1 MKNIFYIILFFGI
14 IFSSCEKESDAEIPV
29 FQLEEPSQLNE
40 LEYDIY
46 TLILNENIKNSDV
59 VIHQKTSII
68 DEKLADYMFQ
78 NDSLNIVDD
87 FTIENYYNLNSVDS
101 FLDNKFDF
109 DNGKVSLIS
118 PSEFNYLFRNQNDNQ
133 NWDNF
138 YEFYPSSFGIV
149 QFSRI
154 GFNNEFTQAILDYS
168 RFDRDENGEQ
178 RFYFLTK
185 IDEIW
190 RIKFYGEI
198 RTN

>member
-1 MKNIFYIILFFGI
+1 MKNIFYIILLFGI

-154 GFNNEFTQAILDYS
+154 GFNNEFNQAILDYS

>member
-1 MKNIFYIILFFGI
+1 MKNKFYIILLFGI

-154 GFNNEFTQAILDYS
+154 GFNNEFNQAILDYS